1 MPSQGVSTDP
11 IAATKSHPPPGPNGA
26 PSSST
31 SVAATNPEVEATVER
46 LSSHK
51 NVRGVMICSR
61 EGPIIRH
68 TGAVFEGG
76 DAGKKYAAVVKRIV
90 DSVVLGLEEVNE
102 NNDELKFMRIRT
114 RRHEIMISPD
124 ERYLL
129 VVIQDPSL

>member
-1 MPSQGVSTDP
+1 MTSLPSGTP
-11 IAATKSHPPPGPNGA
+11 AAS
-26 PSSST
+26 
-31 SVAATNPEVEATVER
+31 ATATVNPEVEATIER

-68 TGAVFEGG
+68 AGAVFEGG

-102 NNDELKFMRIRT
+102 SNVSAKAGWLWGGK
-114 RRHEIMISPD
+114 
-124 ERYLL
+124 LC
-129 VVIQDPSL
+129 

>member
-1 MPSQGVSTDP
+1 MPSQGVSTEP
-11 IAATKSHPPPGPNGA
+11 NGATPLLGPNGT
-26 PSSST
+26 PSAS
-31 SVAATNPEVEATVER
+31 AATANLEVEITIER
-46 LSSHK
+46 LSAHK

-68 TGAVFEGG
+68 AGAVFDGES
-76 DAGKKYAAVVKRIV
+76 GKKYAAVVKRIV

-102 NNDELKFMRIRT
+102 SNDELKFMRIRT
-114 RRHEIMISPD
+114 KRHEIMISPD